1 MSATIALAFSVR
13 CSSSGTLRIWI
24 VFGILRK
31 LTYAPGTYRRG
42 YLSKPR
48 LVGARGVS
56 YSGLS
61 DENEDAQAESRVM
74 GGDDLVERL
83 LSGDRR
89 ALARVISKIER
100 GDPETHEIVSEIYPK
115 TGNAPSI
122 GFTGPPG
129 VGKSSI
135 MAKLIELY
143 REQDRRVGVVSVDP
157 SSPFSRGAILGDR
170 IRLSDHFLDSGVFI
184 RSMGSRGHLGG
195 LAGASRLAALA
206 MEAAGMDI
214 VLYET
219 VGVGQGEV
227 EVASAADT
235 VVLALQPGA
244 GDAVQ
249 ALKAGVMEIADIF
262 CINKADNPQAKN
274 AASEVRS
281 LLEIGH
287 ELDPDPWFPPIVMTR
302 GDTGE
307 GVQELK
313 DTIAKHRRFLE
324 KEGRLGKRRRAAL
337 RDFVISWATNRLEI
351 EMHERL
357 NREDME
363 IVEKVYNRELDPI
376 SASERIFKE
385 V

>member
-1 MSATIALAFSVR
+1 MLA
-13 CSSSGTLRIWI
+13 
-24 VFGILRK
+24 
-31 LTYAPGTYRRG
+31 
-42 YLSKPR
+42 
-48 LVGARGVS
+48 
-56 YSGLS
+56 
-61 DENEDAQAESRVM
+61 
-74 GGDDLVERL
+74 
-83 LSGDRR
+83 GDRR

-100 GDPETHEIVSEIYPK
+100 GDPETHEIVAGIYPK
-115 TGNAPSI
+115 TGAALSV

-143 REQDRRVGVVSVDP
+143 RTEGKRVGVVSVDP
-157 SSPFSRGAILGDR
+157 SSPFSKGAILGDR
-170 IRLSDHFLDSGVFI
+170 IRLSDHFLDPGVFI

-206 MEAAGMDI
+206 MEASGTDV

-249 ALKAGVMEIADIF
+249 ALKAGVMEIADVF
-262 CINKADNPQAKN
+262 CINKADQPQAKG

-281 LLEIGH
+281 ILDIGQ
-287 ELDPDPWFPPIVMTR
+287 ELDPQPWFPPIIMTR
-302 GDTGE
+302 GDTGA
-307 GVQELK
+307 GVEELK
-313 DTIAKHRRFLE
+313 ETIEKHRSYLE
-324 KEGRLGKRRRAAL
+324 ESGKLGERRRASL
-337 RDFVISWATNRLEI
+337 KEFVISWAKERLEEEI
-351 EMHERL
+351 QKRL
-357 NREDME
+357 SREDNELM
-363 IVEKVYNRELDPI
+363 EKVYGRELDPI
-376 SASERIFKE
+376 SASEKIFRE

>member
-1 MSATIALAFSVR
+1 M
-13 CSSSGTLRIWI
+13 
-24 VFGILRK
+24 
-31 LTYAPGTYRRG
+31 
-42 YLSKPR
+42 
-48 LVGARGVS
+48 
-56 YSGLS
+56 
-61 DENEDAQAESRVM
+61 ESRVR
-74 GGDDLVERL
+74 GGDGLVERL

-100 GDPETHEIVSEIYPK
+100 GDPETHEIISEIYPK
-115 TGNAPSI
+115 TGNAPSV

-143 REQDRRVGVVSVDP
+143 REEDRRVGVVSVDP

-170 IRLSDHFLDSGVFI
+170 IRLSDHFLDPGVFI

-206 MEAAGMDI
+206 MEAAGMDV

-235 VVLALQPGA
+235 VVLALQPGT

-262 CINKADNPQAKN
+262 CINKADHPQAKG
-274 AASEVRS
+274 AANEVRS
-281 LLEIGH
+281 ILDIGQ
-287 ELDPDPWFPPIVMTR
+287 ELDPQPWYPPIIMTR

-307 GVQELK
+307 GVEELEA
-313 DTIAKHRRFLE
+313 TIEEHRSYLE
-324 KEGRLGKRRRAAL
+324 ESGKLEERRRASL
-337 RDFVISWATNRLEI
+337 KEFVISWAKERLEE
-351 EMHERL
+351 EMQERL
-357 NREDME
+357 SREDDELM
-363 IVEKVYNRELDPI
+363 EKVYGRELDPI
-376 SASERIFKE
+376 SASERIFRE

>member
-1 MSATIALAFSVR
+1 LAKK
-13 CSSSGTLRIWI
+13 G
-24 VFGILRK
+24 
-31 LTYAPGTYRRG
+31 
-42 YLSKPR
+42 
-48 LVGARGVS
+48 
-56 YSGLS
+56 
-61 DENEDAQAESRVM
+61 
-74 GGDDLVERL
+74 LVERL
-83 LSGDRR
+83 LAGDRR

-100 GDPETHEIVSEIYPK
+100 EDEETAGIIAEIYPE
-115 TGNAPSI
+115 TGDALTV

-129 VGKSSI
+129 VGKSSVI
-135 MAKLIELY
+135 AKLIELY
-143 REQDRRVGVVSVDP
+143 RKEDRQVGVVSVDP
-157 SSPFSRGAILGDR
+157 SSPFSKGAILGDR
-170 IRLSDHFLDSGVFI
+170 IRLTDHFLDAGVFI

-195 LAGASRLAALA
+195 LAGGSRLAAIA
-206 MEAAGMDI
+206 MEACGYDVI
-214 VLYET
+214 LYET

-235 VVLALQPGA
+235 VVLCLQPGT
-244 GDAVQ
+244 GDSVQ

-281 LLEIGH
+281 ILEIGH

-307 GVQELK
+307 GIQELK

-324 KEGRLGKRRRAAL
+324 QDGRLGKRRRAAL
-337 RDFVISWATNRLEI
+337 RDFVISWAKNRLEI

-357 NREDME
+357 NRKDTEL
-363 IVEKVYNRELDPI
+363 VEKVYNRELDPI
-376 SASERIFKE
+376 SASDRIFKE

>member
-1 MSATIALAFSVR
+1 M
-13 CSSSGTLRIWI
+13 
-24 VFGILRK
+24 K
-31 LTYAPGTYRRG
+31 
-42 YLSKPR
+42 
-48 LVGARGVS
+48 
-56 YSGLS
+56 
-61 DENEDAQAESRVM
+61 N
-74 GGDDLVERL
+74 DDLVERL
-83 LSGDRR
+83 LAGDRR

-100 GDPETHEIVSEIYPK
+100 EDEETAGIIAEIYPE
-115 TGNAPSI
+115 TGNALTI

-135 MAKLIELY
+135 IAKLVESY
-143 REQDRRVGVVSVDP
+143 RAEDRRVGIVSVDP
-157 SSPFSRGAILGDR
+157 SSPFSKGAILGDR

-195 LAGASRLAALA
+195 LAGGSRLAAIA
-206 MEAAGMDI
+206 MEAGGYDVI
-214 VLYET
+214 LYET

-235 VVLALQPGA
+235 VVLCLQPGA

-281 LLEIGH
+281 ILEIGQ

-302 GDTGE
+302 GNTGE

-313 DTIAKHRRFLE
+313 DTIQKHREFLE
-324 KEGRLGKRRRAAL
+324 EDGRLDERRRAAL
-337 RDFVISWATNRLEI
+337 RDFVVAWATNRLEK

-357 NREDME
+357 NSEDTQL
-363 IVEKVYNRELDPI
+363 VEKVYNRELDPI
-376 SASERIFKE
+376 SASEIIFKE

>member
-1 MSATIALAFSVR
+1 MS
-13 CSSSGTLRIWI
+13 
-24 VFGILRK
+24 
-31 LTYAPGTYRRG
+31 
-42 YLSKPR
+42 
-48 LVGARGVS
+48 
-56 YSGLS
+56 
-61 DENEDAQAESRVM
+61 
-74 GGDDLVERL
+74 GGGLVERL

-100 GDPETHEIVSEIYPK
+100 EDPETPEIIKEIYPR
-115 TGNAPSI
+115 TGDALTV

-135 MAKLIELY
+135 IAKLIELY
-143 REQDRRVGVVSVDP
+143 RREDKRVGVVSVDP
-157 SSPFSRGAILGDR
+157 SSPFSKGAILGDR
-170 IRLSDHFLDSGVFI
+170 IRLSDHFLDPGVFI

-195 LAGASRLAALA
+195 LAGGSRLAAMA
-206 MEAAGMDI
+206 MEAAGMDV

-249 ALKAGVMEIADIF
+249 ALKAGVMEIADVF
-262 CINKADNPQAKN
+262 CINKADHPRAKG

-281 LLEIGH
+281 ILEIGH

-307 GVQELK
+307 GVAELK
-313 DTIAKHRRFLE
+313 ETIQKHRSYLE
-324 KEGRLGKRRRAAL
+324 ESGKLEERRRAAL
-337 RDFVISWATNRLEI
+337 KKFVVEWATDRLEK
-351 EMHERL
+351 EMRGRL
-357 NREDME
+357 EREDNETM
-363 IVEKVYNRELDPI
+363 EKVYGRRLDPI
-376 SASERIFKE
+376 AASERIFRE

>member
-1 MSATIALAFSVR
+1 M
-13 CSSSGTLRIWI
+13 
-24 VFGILRK
+24 
-31 LTYAPGTYRRG
+31 
-42 YLSKPR
+42 
-48 LVGARGVS
+48 GVEDKT
-56 YSGLS
+56 GL
-61 DENEDAQAESRVM
+61 DGKD
-74 GGDDLVERL
+74 GLVERL
-83 LSGDRR
+83 LAGDRR

-100 GDPETHEIVSEIYPK
+100 EDEEAAGIIAEIYPE
-115 TGNAPSI
+115 TGDALI
-122 GFTGPPG
+122 VGFTGPPG
-129 VGKSSI
+129 VGKSSVI
-135 MAKLIELY
+135 AKLIELY
-143 REQDRRVGVVSVDP
+143 RQEDRRVGVVSVDP
-157 SSPFSRGAILGDR
+157 SSPFSKGAILGDR

-195 LAGASRLAALA
+195 LAGGSRLAAIA
-206 MEAAGMDI
+206 MEACGYDVVI
-214 VLYET
+214 YET

-235 VVLALQPGA
+235 VVLCLQPGT
-244 GDAVQ
+244 GDSVQ

-262 CINKADNPQAKN
+262 CINKSDNPQAKN

-281 LLEIGH
+281 ILEIGQ

-313 DTIAKHRRFLE
+313 DTIAKHRGFLE
-324 KEGRLGKRRRAAL
+324 QDGRLGKRRRAAL
-337 RDFVISWATNRLEI
+337 KDFVVSWATNRLEK

-357 NREDME
+357 ASKDTEL
-363 IVEKVYNRELDPI
+363 VEKVYNRELDPI

>member
-1 MSATIALAFSVR
+1 M
-13 CSSSGTLRIWI
+13 
-24 VFGILRK
+24 
-31 LTYAPGTYRRG
+31 
-42 YLSKPR
+42 
-48 LVGARGVS
+48 S
-56 YSGLS
+56 YSGFS
-61 DENEDAQAESRVM
+61 DETLYSQAKTRVVEDNA
-74 GGDDLVERL
+74 LVERL

-100 GDPETHEIVSEIYPK
+100 GDPETHGIVSGIYPK
-115 TGNAPSI
+115 TGEALSV

-143 REQDRRVGVVSVDP
+143 REEDRRVGVVSVDP
-157 SSPFSRGAILGDR
+157 SSPFSKGAILGDR
-170 IRLSDHFLDSGVFI
+170 IRLSDHFLDRGVFI

-195 LAGASRLAALA
+195 LAGASRLAGLA
-206 MEAAGMDI
+206 MEAAGMDV

-244 GDAVQ
+244 GDSVQ

-262 CINKADNPQAKN
+262 CINKTDHPQAKG

-281 LLEIGH
+281 ILDIGQ
-287 ELDPDPWFPPIVMTR
+287 ELDPQPWFPPIIMTR

-307 GVQELK
+307 GVEELK
-313 DTIAKHRRFLE
+313 EATEKHRSYLE
-324 KEGRLGKRRRAAL
+324 ESGKLEERRRASL
-337 RDFVISWATNRLEI
+337 REFVISWAKERLER
-351 EMHERL
+351 EMQERL
-357 NREDME
+357 EREDEDLM
-363 IVEKVYNRELDPI
+363 EKVYERELDPI
-376 SASERIFKE
+376 SASEKIFRE

>member
-1 MSATIALAFSVR
+1 
-13 CSSSGTLRIWI
+13 
-24 VFGILRK
+24 
-31 LTYAPGTYRRG
+31 
-42 YLSKPR
+42 
-48 LVGARGVS
+48 VS
-56 YSGLS
+56 YSGFS
-61 DENEDAQAESRVM
+61 DENLGSQAERRIV
-74 GGDDLVERL
+74 GDNGLVERL

-100 GDPETHEIVSEIYPK
+100 GDPETHGIVAEIYPR
-115 TGNAPSI
+115 TGAALSV

-135 MAKLIELY
+135 MAKLIKLY
-143 REQDRRVGVVSVDP
+143 RKEGKRVGVVSVDP
-157 SSPFSRGAILGDR
+157 SSPFSKGAILGDR
-170 IRLSDHFLDSGVFI
+170 IRLSDHFLDPGVFI

-195 LAGASRLAALA
+195 LAGASQLATLA
-206 MEAAGMDI
+206 MEASGMDV

-262 CINKADNPQAKN
+262 CINKADHPQAKG
-274 AASEVRS
+274 AANEVRS
-281 LLEIGH
+281 ILDIGQ
-287 ELDPDPWFPPIVMTR
+287 ELDPQPWFPPIIMTR

-307 GVQELK
+307 GVEELK
-313 DTIAKHRRFLE
+313 ETIQEHRSYLE
-324 KEGRLGKRRRAAL
+324 ESGRLEERRRASL
-337 RDFVISWATNRLEI
+337 KEFVISWAKERLER
-351 EMHERL
+351 EMHHRL
-357 NREDME
+357 EKEDDELM
-363 IVEKVYNRELDPI
+363 EKVYGRELDPI
-376 SASERIFKE
+376 SASEKIFRE

>member
-1 MSATIALAFSVR
+1 VED
-13 CSSSGTLRIWI
+13 SG
-24 VFGILRK
+24 
-31 LTYAPGTYRRG
+31 
-42 YLSKPR
+42 
-48 LVGARGVS
+48 
-56 YSGLS
+56 
-61 DENEDAQAESRVM
+61 
-74 GGDDLVERL
+74 LVERL

-100 GDPETHEIVSEIYPK
+100 GDPETREIVAGIYPH
-115 TGNAPSI
+115 TGAALSV

-143 REQDRRVGVVSVDP
+143 RAEEKRVGVVSVDP
-157 SSPFSRGAILGDR
+157 SSPFSKGAILGDR
-170 IRLSDHFLDSGVFI
+170 IRLSDHFLDPGVFI

-206 MEAAGMDI
+206 MEASGTDV

-235 VVLALQPGA
+235 VVLAWQPGA

-249 ALKAGVMEIADIF
+249 ALKAGVMEIADVF
-262 CINKADNPQAKN
+262 CINKADHPQARG

-281 LLEIGH
+281 ILDIGQ
-287 ELDPDPWFPPIVMTR
+287 ELDPRPWLPPIIMTR
-302 GDTGE
+302 GDTGD
-307 GVQELK
+307 GVEELK
-313 DTIAKHRRFLE
+313 ETIQKHRAYLE
-324 KEGRLGKRRRAAL
+324 ESGRLEERRRASL
-337 RDFVISWATNRLEI
+337 KDFVITWAKERLEE
-351 EMHERL
+351 EMQVRL
-357 NREDME
+357 SREDDALM
-363 IVEKVYNRELDPI
+363 EKVYGRELDPI
-376 SASERIFKE
+376 SASEKIFRE

>member
-1 MSATIALAFSVR
+1 MS
-13 CSSSGTLRIWI
+13 
-24 VFGILRK
+24 
-31 LTYAPGTYRRG
+31 
-42 YLSKPR
+42 
-48 LVGARGVS
+48 
-56 YSGLS
+56 
-61 DENEDAQAESRVM
+61 
-74 GGDDLVERL
+74 GDGLVERL

-100 GDPETHEIVSEIYPK
+100 EDPATREIVSGIYPH
-115 TGNAPSI
+115 TGKALCV

-143 REQDRRVGVVSVDP
+143 REEDKKVGVVSVDP

-170 IRLSDHFLDSGVFI
+170 IRLSDHFLDPGVFI

-195 LAGASRLAALA
+195 LAGASQLAALA
-206 MEAAGMDI
+206 MEAAGMDV

-262 CINKADNPQAKN
+262 CINKADHPHAPG
-274 AASEVRS
+274 AANEVRS
-281 LLEIGH
+281 ILEIGQ
-287 ELDPDPWFPPIVMTR
+287 ELDPQPWFPPIIMTR

-307 GVQELK
+307 GIEELK
-313 DTIAKHRRFLE
+313 TAIEKHRSYLE
-324 KEGRLGKRRRAAL
+324 ESGRLEERRRASL
-337 RDFVISWATNRLEI
+337 KEFVISWAKDRLEK
-351 EMHERL
+351 EMQERL
-357 NREDME
+357 KGEDTELME
-363 IVEKVYNRELDPI
+363 RVYERELDPI
-376 SASERIFKE
+376 SASEKLFRE

>member
-1 MSATIALAFSVR
+1 MS
-13 CSSSGTLRIWI
+13 
-24 VFGILRK
+24 
-31 LTYAPGTYRRG
+31 
-42 YLSKPR
+42 
-48 LVGARGVS
+48 
-56 YSGLS
+56 
-61 DENEDAQAESRVM
+61 
-74 GGDDLVERL
+74 GGDGLVERM

-100 GDPETHEIVSEIYPK
+100 GEPETHGIVSEIYPK
-115 TGNAPSI
+115 TGDALSV

-143 REQDRRVGVVSVDP
+143 RAEDRRVGVVSVDP

-170 IRLSDHFLDSGVFI
+170 IRLSEHFLDRGVFI

-206 MEAAGMDI
+206 MEAAGMDV

-249 ALKAGVMEIADIF
+249 ALKAGVMEIADVF
-262 CINKADNPQAKN
+262 CINKADHPQAN
-274 AASEVRS
+274 GAASEVRS
-281 LLEIGH
+281 ILDIGQ
-287 ELDPDPWFPPIVMTR
+287 ELDPQPWFPPIIMTR

-307 GVQELK
+307 GVEELK
-313 DTIAKHRRFLE
+313 ETIEKHRSYLE
-324 KEGRLGKRRRAAL
+324 ESGRLGERRRASLKA
-337 RDFVISWATNRLEI
+337 FVISWAKERLER
-351 EMHERL
+351 EMQERL
-357 NREDME
+357 ESEDDELM
-363 IVEKVYNRELDPI
+363 EKVYERDLDPI
-376 SASERIFKE
+376 SASEKIFRE